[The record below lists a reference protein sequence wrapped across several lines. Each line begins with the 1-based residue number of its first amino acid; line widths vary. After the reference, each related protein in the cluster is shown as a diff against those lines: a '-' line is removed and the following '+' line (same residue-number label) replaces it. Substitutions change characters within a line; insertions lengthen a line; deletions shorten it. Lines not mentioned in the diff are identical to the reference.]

1 MKEAKTVTG
10 KLENL
15 LDKESKRFLKT
26 SADSKISG
34 VYSKLSKHGLLTKT
48 EYSLPLKDTIG
59 KTYFDKKQFTGQ

>member
-1 MKEAKTVTG
+1 MKKAKTVTG

-15 LDKESKRFLKT
+15 LEKESRRFSKT
-26 SADSKISG
+26 TGDSKISG

-59 KTYFDKKQFTGQ
+59 KAYFDKKQFTSQ